1 MRMKKKLSGGSMG
14 IPGGLAVGAVASMA
28 ITLGGAAIIAALL
41 ASEKIGEG
49 ATQSL
54 SMIIQALAAIAGAL
68 CSYGITRKMRL
79 QVCLLSGVCYFLILL
94 GMTALL
100 FEGQYG
106 GVWLSGLL
114 ILAGS
119 AVVAF
124 FPTNNTRKRTF
135 KKKAYR

>member
-14 IPGGLAVGAVASMA
+14 IPGGLAVGAVTSMA

-68 CSYGITRKMRL
+68 CSYSITRKMRL

-94 GMTALL
+94 GMNALL
-100 FEGQYG
+100 FDGQYS
-106 GVWLSGLL
+106 GVWLSGLV

-119 AVVAF
+119 ALVAF
-124 FPTNNTRKRTF
+124 FPTNNTRKRNF
-135 KKKAYR
+135 KKMQYR